1 MADAVPRSA
10 PEAFDSVTVNVS
22 SLSFSMSSSIE
33 TEIVLLVVPAEK
45 LSVPLLA
52 V

>member
-1 MADAVPRSA
+1 MAVLVPSSA
-10 PEAFDSVTVNVS
+10 PEAFDSVMVNVS
-22 SLSFSMSSSIE
+22 SLSSVSSSAIG
-33 TEIVLLVVPAEK
+33 TVIVLVVLPVLK